1 MSANRRS
8 ERNGEAFLN
17 ILTIIFFGGF
27 CFVLRNGGEDDEVA
41 AMATFDF
48 EEV

>member
-1 MSANRRS
+1 V
-8 ERNGEAFLN
+8 G
-17 ILTIIFFGGF
+17 IIEEWRDIFEYSYDNFFGGF

>member
-1 MSANRRS
+1 M
-8 ERNGEAFLN
+8 G
-17 ILTIIFFGGF
+17 IIEEWRDIFEYSYHKFFGGF